1 MKLLCRTRRLLH
13 QAALRPVM
21 YVMGLRVRNRD
32 LLPAAGPAIVV
43 ANHNS
48 HLDTAALM
56 AAFTGST
63 LNRVRPAAAADY
75 FLRNRVAAW
84 ISLRVIGVVPV
95 DRRGGTDPLAGC
107 RTTLDESN
115 ILLVFPEGTR
125 GEPGR
130 MERFRSGITRLARE
144 YPDVPVIPV
153 HIGGTDRAMPRGTHF
168 PRCRGIELN
177 VGQAEFLRDPDPATA
192 LARLQQHVAE
202 LGRPQ

>member
-1 MKLLCRTRRLLH
+1 MNLLYRTRRLLH
-13 QAALRPVM
+13 RAALRPVM
-21 YVMGLRVRNRD
+21 HLMGLRIRNRSQ
-32 LLPAAGPAIVV
+32 LPAAGPAIVV

-56 AAFTGST
+56 AAFAGST
-63 LNRVRPAAAADY
+63 LDRVRPAAAADY
-75 FLRNRVAAW
+75 FLRNRVATW

-95 DRRGGTDPLAGC
+95 NRRGGADPLAGC
-107 RTTLDESN
+107 RASLGDGN

-130 MERFRSGITRLARE
+130 MERFRSGVARLARE
-144 YPDVPVIPV
+144 YPDTPVIPV
-153 HIGGTDRAMPRGTHF
+153 HIGGTDRVMPRGTHF

-177 VGQAEFLRDPDPATA
+177 IGRPEFLRDPDPATA

-202 LGRPQ
+202 LGGAQ